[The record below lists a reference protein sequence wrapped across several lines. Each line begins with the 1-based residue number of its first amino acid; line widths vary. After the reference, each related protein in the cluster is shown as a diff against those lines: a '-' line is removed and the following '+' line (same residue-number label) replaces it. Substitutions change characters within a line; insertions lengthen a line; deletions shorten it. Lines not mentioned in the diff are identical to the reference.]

1 MMISVLNKK
10 YFFTSIF
17 FIIGFVLWLTYP
29 RTYSFSGPI
38 FGTYYNIILVG
49 NKLSVDYNKVDI
61 QIKTSLSQLNNIFS
75 TYITNSEL
83 MAFNNHDSN
92 EPFTISNKLSQ
103 LLSVSK
109 DMYSLLNGAWDPSI
123 VPTSYNYGFKTVETN
138 MNQDLVVGFNY
149 LKFIDANNVIK
160 DANIMIDLS
169 SIAKGFAVD
178 ELMSF
183 IVDNIN
189 IKGAFIDIGGE
200 IKVVGFNAQNM
211 PWGIGIQSPSDP
223 NKLIDVIY
231 SSNMMSIATSGNYL
245 NYNYI
250 DNVKVGHIFDARQNT
265 AYDGNIISVSVIAKS
280 CAIADA
286 IATGLF
292 AMGFNDAIAWLSINK
307 DFPVLII
314 SVDDT
319 ESITKTS
326 FNGFDRL
333 RNPE

>member
-49 NKLSVDYNKVDI
+49 NKLSVDYNKVDEA
-61 QIKTSLSQLNNIFS
+61 IKTSLSQLNNIFS
-75 TYITNSEL
+75 TYISDSEL

-92 EPFTISNKLSQ
+92 EPFTISNKLSE
-103 LLSVSK
+103 LLHVSK

-138 MNQDLVVGFNY
+138 INQDLVVGFNY
-149 LKFIDANNVIK
+149 LKFIDTNTVVK

-178 ELMSF
+178 ELMTF
-183 IVDNIN
+183 IQSRIKV
-189 IKGAFIDIGGE
+189 KGAFIDIGGE
-200 IKVVGFNAQNM
+200 IKVVGLNAQNR

-223 NKLIDVIY
+223 NTLSDVIY

-245 NYNYI
+245 NYNNI

-265 AYDGNIISVSVIAKS
+265 AYDGKYYKCFRYCKILCDCRCS
-280 CAIADA
+280 C
-286 IATGLF
+286 
-292 AMGFNDAIAWLSINK
+292 NR
-307 DFPVLII
+307 LIC
-314 SVDDT
+314 D
-319 ESITKTS
+319 
-326 FNGFDRL
+326 GA
-333 RNPE
+333 

>member
-1 MMISVLNKK
+1 MMTSVLNKK
-10 YFFTSIF
+10 YFFTTIF

-29 RTYSFSGPI
+29 RTYSFTGPI

-49 NKLSVDYNKVDI
+49 NKLSVNYNKVDQ
-61 QIKTSLSQLNNIFS
+61 QIKTSLTQLNNIFS
-75 TYITNSEL
+75 TYIKDSEL
-83 MAFNNHDSN
+83 MALNNYDVN
-92 EPFTISNKLSQ
+92 KPFTISNKLSQ
-103 LLSVSK
+103 LLHVSK
-109 DMYSLLNGAWDPSI
+109 DMYSLLNGAWDPTI
-123 VPTSYNYGFKTVETN
+123 VPISYNYGFKTVQTN
-138 MNQDLVVGFNY
+138 INQDLVVGFNY
-149 LKFIDANNVIK
+149 LKFIDTNKVVK

-178 ELMSF
+178 ELMAF
-183 IVDNIN
+183 ILDNIK

-200 IKVVGFNAQNM
+200 IKVVGLNAQNK
-211 PWGIGIQSPSDP
+211 PWGIGIQSPSDL
-223 NKLIDVIY
+223 NTLSDVIY
-231 SSNMMSIATSGNYL
+231 SSNIAIATSGNYL

-250 DNVKVGHIFDARQNT
+250 NNAKVGHIFDARQNSS
-265 AYDGNIISVSVIAKS
+265 YEGSIMSVSVIAKS

-292 AMGFNDAIAWLSINK
+292 AMGLDDATTWLSTNN

-314 SVDDT
+314 SLDNKD
-319 ESITKTS
+319 SITKSS